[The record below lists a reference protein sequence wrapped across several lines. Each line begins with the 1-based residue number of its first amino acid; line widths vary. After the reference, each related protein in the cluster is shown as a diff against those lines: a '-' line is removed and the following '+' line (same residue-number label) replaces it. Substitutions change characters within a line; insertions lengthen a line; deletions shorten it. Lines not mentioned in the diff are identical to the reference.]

1 MCGLLGLHRSTMHY
15 KNRKKDDSDIRKRLK
30 ELAQQR
36 RRFGSPRLHILLR
49 REGFLINHKRTERIY
64 KEEGLSLRQRRRKK
78 MASVLRVEM
87 PQAEKPDQRWSMDFM
102 SDCLYDGR
110 RIRVLTVVDDYT
122 RECLAIE
129 VDTSINGVRVTNVL
143 NRIAYMR
150 SLPEIITIDNGPE
163 FAGRAMDAWAY
174 QRDVKLNFIRLGK
187 PMENAFVE
195 SFNGKFRDECLNDNW
210 FMSLQQARDIIEAW
224 RMDYNQER
232 PHSSLGNLTPEEFAG
247 QKQENSHLTVVQ

>member
-1 MCGLLGLHRSTMHY
+1 
-15 KNRKKDDSDIRKRLK
+15 
-30 ELAQQR
+30 
-36 RRFGSPRLHILLR
+36 
-49 REGFLINHKRTERIY
+49 
-64 KEEGLSLRQRRRKK
+64 

-102 SDCLYDGR
+102 SDCLYNGR
-110 RIRVLTVVDDYT
+110 RIRILTVVDDYT

-129 VDTSINGVRVTNVL
+129 VDTSINGVRVTNIL

-163 FAGRAMDAWAY
+163 FAGKAMDAWAY
-174 QRDVKLNFIRLGK
+174 QRGVKLNFIRPGK

-210 FMSLQQARDIIEAW
+210 FMSLQQARDITEEW
-224 RMDYNQER
+224 RIDYNTIR
-232 PHSSLGNLTPEEFAG
+232 PHRSLGHLTPEEFAA
-247 QKQENSHLTVVQ
+247 KNQENSHLTVVQLTG